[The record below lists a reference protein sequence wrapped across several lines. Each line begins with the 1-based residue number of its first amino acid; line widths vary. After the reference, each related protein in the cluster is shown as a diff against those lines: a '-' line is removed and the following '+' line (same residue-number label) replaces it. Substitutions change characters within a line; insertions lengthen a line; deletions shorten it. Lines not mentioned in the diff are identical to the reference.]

1 MFSMR
6 WILTRGALLTG
17 ALLCGVSAMSFTAS
31 ADETKTDVA
40 ASAQTNAPVTTIA
53 TSETPQSPSWLNE
66 RGTIT
71 TEQVIQELGI
81 TLTPEQRA
89 QTEKAVQK
97 RNRALQEANAD
108 LSASLS
114 KTLATNDNELA
125 KRVAEQ
131 RERRRMEIIRSRQPG
146 RYNGMKK

>member
-1 MFSMR
+1 M
-6 WILTRGALLTG
+6 LVTG
-17 ALLCGVSAMSFTAS
+17 TLLCGIFAARLAVSAQ
-31 ADETKTDVA
+31 ETKTDGVV
-40 ASAQTNAPVTTIA
+40 SAQTAAPTG
-53 TSETPQSPSWLNE
+53 SEPGKSEKPASISWLNE
-66 RGTIT
+66 RGAIT
-71 TEQVIQELGI
+71 TDQVVQELGI
-81 TLTPEQRA
+81 NVTPEQRA
-89 QTEKAVQK
+89 QIEKAVQK